1 MNPSLA
7 SLVYTLGI
15 AGLFYLD
22 RDKTIK
28 TSKALW
34 LPVLY
39 LGIIGSR
46 PISVW
51 LGIAPANGSNAAM
64 EGSPIDGAF
73 FQILLIAAVC
83 VLIRRANRVGKFMA
97 VSFPLP
103 VLIYFVFCLL
113 SVIWSDYSLVVLKKW
128 IKSIEDVA
136 MILIVVTDAEP
147 VAALRRLFSRLG
159 FILLPYSMLLIKY
172 YPGNGRFYGFW
183 DGGEMNVGVTQD
195 KNFLGVISFVLS
207 MGALWRVLAILSGEE
222 ASPDRRRHLWAQGIL
237 LAMGIW
243 LLSVANSATSL
254 VCFILGAG
262 FMLVTRRP
270 FFRNH
275 PAGVH
280 VLVAS
285 LIVIT
290 GVVML
295 LGGGASVTHALGRN
309 PTLTGRTEIWAA
321 VIPMAPNPLVG
332 AGFESFWLNPLV
344 HSRLWS
350 MFPNLP
356 LNEAHDGYIEVYL
369 NLGWI
374 GLVLIALILLDAY
387 RRANQAFR
395 RMPALGGLLLA
406 YVLTGVTYNMT
417 EAGFRMLNPFW
428 ILFLLAVIEAS
439 SVATGSVVTG
449 PVPADALSDHPFEL
463 AGRSAIPTRVKKR
476 SAAGKKASQQETP
489 SLKTR

>member
-1 MNPSLA
+1 MSPSLA

-46 PISVW
+46 PLSVW
-51 LGIAPANGSNAAM
+51 LGISAPNGTDVTM

-73 FQILLIAAVC
+73 FQILLVAAVC
-83 VLIRRANRVGKFMA
+83 VLIRRGSQVTKFMT
-97 VSFPLP
+97 VSFPIP

-128 IKSIEDVA
+128 IKSVEDLV
-136 MILIVVTDAEP
+136 MILVLVTDTQP

-159 FILLPYSMLLIKY
+159 FILLPYSLLLIKY

-183 DGGEMNVGVTQD
+183 DGAETNVGVTQD

-207 MGALWRVLAILSGEE
+207 LGALWRVLALWSGEE
-222 ASPDRRRHLWAQGIL
+222 SSPDRRRHLWAQGIL

-254 VCFILGAG
+254 VCFVLGAG
-262 FMLVTRRP
+262 LMLITKRS
-270 FFRNH
+270 FFRRH

-280 VLVAS
+280 VLVLS
-285 LIVIT
+285 LIVIAA
-290 GVVML
+290 VVML
-295 LGGGASVTHALGRN
+295 MGGGASVTHALGRN

-332 AGFESFWLNPLV
+332 AGFESFWLNPQV
-344 HSRLWS
+344 HARLWT

-356 LNEAHDGYIEVYL
+356 LNEAHDGYLEVYL

-374 GLVLIALILLDAY
+374 GVCLIALVLLDAY

-406 YVLTGVTYNMT
+406 YALTGVTYNMT

-439 SVATGSVVTG
+439 GVATGAIAAASPPIDT
-449 PVPADALSDHPFEL
+449 PDDQARELPKRNALAVKLSN
-463 AGRSAIPTRVKKR
+463 RPT
-476 SAAGKKASQQETP
+476 AGKMVRRQE
-489 SLKTR
+489 S

>member
-51 LGIAPANGSNAAM
+51 LGIEQANGSNAAM

-73 FQILLIAAVC
+73 FQILLVVALC
-83 VLIRRANRVGKFMA
+83 VLVRRASRVGKFMA
-97 VSFPLP
+97 MSFPLP

-113 SVIWSDYSLVVLKKW
+113 SVIWSDYSLLVLKKW

-136 MILIVVTDAEP
+136 MILIIVTDAEP

-207 MGALWRVLAILSGEE
+207 LGALWRIQAILSGEE

-254 VCFILGAG
+254 VCCILGAG
-262 FMLVTRRP
+262 LMLVIRRP

-280 VLVAS
+280 VLVVS

-321 VIPMAPNPLVG
+321 VIPMAPNALVG
-332 AGFESFWLNPLV
+332 AGFESFWLNPQV
-344 HSRLWS
+344 HARLWS
-350 MFPNLP
+350 LFPNLP

-428 ILFLLAVIEAS
+428 IFFLLAVIES
-439 SVATGSVVTG
+439 GGVATGAITAVSP
-449 PVPADALSDHPFEL
+449 PVDAPHDQPSESPY
-463 AGRSAIPTRVKKR
+463 RSALPIRFAKQPVSKKIVR
-476 SAAGKKASQQETP
+476 RQE
-489 SLKTR
+489 S

>member
-7 SLVYTLGI
+7 SLIYTLGI

-22 RDKTIK
+22 RDKTVK

-46 PISVW
+46 PLSVW
-51 LGIAPANGSNAAM
+51 LGISQANGGDAAM

-73 FQILLIAAVC
+73 FQILLVAALC
-83 VLIRRANRVGKFMA
+83 VLVRRGSRVGKFMA
-97 VSFPLP
+97 TSFPFP
-103 VLIYFVFCLL
+103 VLIYFAFCLL

-136 MILIVVTDAEP
+136 MILILVTDPQP

-159 FILLPYSMLLIKY
+159 FILLPYSVLLIKY
-172 YPGNGRFYGFW
+172 YPGNGRWYGFW
-183 DGGEMNVGVTQD
+183 DGGEMNVGVTTD

-207 MGALWRVLAILSGEE
+207 LGALWRVQAILSGEE
-222 ASPDRRRHLWAQGIL
+222 ESADRRRHLWAQGIL
-237 LAMGIW
+237 LVIGVW

-254 VCFILGAG
+254 VCCVLGAG
-262 FMLVTRRP
+262 LMLVLRRP
-270 FFRNH
+270 FFRRH

-280 VLVAS
+280 ALVVS
-285 LIVIT
+285 MIVVA

-309 PTLTGRTEIWAA
+309 PNLTGRTEIWAA
-321 VIPMAPNPLVG
+321 VIPLASNALVG
-332 AGFESFWLNPLV
+332 AGFESFWLNPYV
-344 HSRLWS
+344 HEKLWQAI
-350 MFPNLP
+350 PGLY
-356 LNEAHDGYIEVYL
+356 LNEAHDGYIEVFL

-374 GLVLIALILLDAY
+374 GVCLIVLVLLDAY

-395 RMPALGGLLLA
+395 RVPVLGGLLLA
-406 YVLTGVTYNMT
+406 YTLTGVTYNMT

-428 ILFLLAVIEAS
+428 IFFLLAVIES
-439 SVATGSVVTG
+439 SGVATGAIAPVLPSVEAAHNRPPEL
-449 PVPADALSDHPFEL
+449 PVRNLLTVGL
-463 AGRSAIPTRVKKR
+463 AKR
-476 SAAGKKASQQETP
+476 AMPRKM
-489 SLKTR
+489 